1 MLRPSFLADFLADLK
16 GSDFD
21 WMRIRGQMINEY
33 KVQTTNLKEMS
44 VLLLLVR
51 SRIAFLNDFYL
62 QQYLDR
68 MARI

>member
-16 GSDFD
+16 ESDFD

-51 SRIAFLNDFYL
+51 
-62 QQYLDR
+62 
-68 MARI
+68 